1 MKINKPI
8 RNKVTS
14 LNSLL
19 IDGEYLLKQGF
30 HGAKHTQ
37 GKHGSVGTIYHFVNT
52 IKRFYQDYAVTKVVV
67 FWEGEGS
74 KEYRKGYYP
83 YYKMNRNDKYD
94 DGERFDLDRQR
105 IRIKQY
111 LEELSIRQVEIHG
124 CEADD
129 SIAYYTMNSPNEN
142 KVVYTNDRDLLQLLS
157 DDTKV
162 QLTINKARVMINK
175 DNFKSYFDYHY
186 DNVGIIKMIAG
197 DTSDNISGLKNIGE
211 QTVLKYFPEIK
222 NRPVNHEWIMNR
234 TRELLEEKP
243 NDKTLNTIINGDT
256 KWGTYGNDYFS
267 VMNKIINLREP
278 NITEELKSSVNE
290 MVNEVLSPEGR
301 GGIKKVMEMMKE
313 DELLNFLPRNDDNF
327 FVFWSSFITI
337 IKKEENAYNTTKKR
351 D

>member
-1 MKINKPI
+1 MKINKPA
-8 RNKVTS
+8 RNRRTTTI
-14 LNSLL
+14 NSLL

-37 GKHGSVGTIYHFVNT
+37 GKHGSVGAIYHFVNT

-74 KEYRKGYYP
+74 KDYRKAYYP
-83 YYKMNRNDKYD
+83 YYKMNRNNKYD

-111 LEELSIRQVEIHG
+111 LEELSIRQVEVAG

-129 SIAYYTMNSPNEN
+129 GIAYYCMNSTGEN
-142 KVVYTNDRDLLQLLS
+142 KVIYTNDRDLLQLLD

-162 QLTINKARVMINK
+162 QLTISKARVMINK
-175 DNFKSYFDYHY
+175 DNFKSYFDYHHM
-186 DNVGIIKMIAG
+186 NVGIIKMIAG
-197 DTSDNISGLKNIGE
+197 DSSDNISGVKNIGE
-211 QTVLKYFPEIK
+211 KKVLKYFPEIK
-222 NRPVNHEWIMNR
+222 DVPVDYNWVISR
-234 TRELLEEKP
+234 TKELLEEKP
-243 NDKTLNTIINGDT
+243 NDNGLKAILNGET

-267 VMNKIINLREP
+267 VMNKIINLKEP
-278 NITEELKSSVNE
+278 NITEELKTSIKE
-290 MVNEVLSPEGR
+290 MVSEALSPKGR

-313 DELLNFLPRNDDNF
+313 DELLTFLPKNDDNF

-337 IKKEENAYNTTKKR
+337 IKKEENAYKLDKKK
-351 D
+351 